1 MKDGFKKII
10 KTLGIP
16 KLILIVAAGVILLM
30 PFKGLQDD
38 DSSGVTKTT
47 AISSDINP
55 DKETAT
61 TIKKEFEDILSSIDG
76 IGKTKVM
83 LTTGY
88 DSGGILKDNTVKVT
102 GVLVA
107 AEAGDNDSIKKEII
121 EAAEVLFELEPH
133 KIKVMK
139 LR

>member
-1 MKDGFKKII
+1 MKDGFKKMI

-16 KLILIVAAGVILLM
+16 KLILIVVAGIILLI
-30 PFKGLQDD
+30 PFKSMGDGGTSGTT
-38 DSSGVTKTT
+38 SSITRTT
-47 AISSDINP
+47 DINP
-55 DKETAT
+55 DNKAAVSIE
-61 TIKKEFEDILSSIDG
+61 KEFGDILSSIDG

-83 LTTGY
+83 ITTGY
-88 DSGGILKDNTVKVT
+88 DSGGIMMNNNMKVT

-107 AEAGDNDSIKKEII
+107 AESGDDDTVKMEII